1 MLSKTEQ
8 HLLKILLSDFTK
20 AYSIRELSRVAS
32 LPYPQIHRS
41 VQSLLK
47 KQLLNKE
54 QKGRSWELTL
64 NLKRG
69 SDTFI
74 TVEMERKDDVL
85 QKYAQL
91 KILVKDLEGISSFQF
106 ICILFGSYALHQAK
120 KESDIDFLFI
130 IPDAYPYAA
139 FEKKIKHALTIS
151 PLDIQITTEK
161 GLLEMWQHP
170 LQLNVGNEI
179 LKKHIL
185 LRGAEAFFLLRKKH
199 YWG

>member
-1 MLSKTEQ
+1 MEHILKEVLSKLKPSLKEEKELSILSQ
-8 HLLKILLSDFTK
+8 KILALIAKQKKK
-20 AYSIRELSRVAS
+20 A
-32 LPYPQIHRS
+32 
-41 VQSLLK
+41 
-47 KQLLNKE
+47 
-54 QKGRSWELTL
+54 T
-64 NLKRG
+64 
-69 SDTFI
+69 
-74 TVEMERKDDVL
+74 
-85 QKYAQL
+85 
-91 KILVKDLEGISSFQF
+91 LEGST
-106 ICILFGSYALHQAK
+106 AK
-120 KESDIDFLFI
+120 GTYKEESDIDILFI